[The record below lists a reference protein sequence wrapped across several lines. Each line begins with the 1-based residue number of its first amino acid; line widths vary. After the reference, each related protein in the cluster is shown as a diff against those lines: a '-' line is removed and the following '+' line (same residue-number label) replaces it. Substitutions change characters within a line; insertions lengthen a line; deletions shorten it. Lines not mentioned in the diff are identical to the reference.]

1 MSNLNEEDIHLH
13 AQSFQKKLP
22 YTSRG
27 IFMGF
32 FRNIHE
38 YWGKTAVLP
47 VLSVLPVLTLITSML
62 NIFHFKIS
70 N

>member
-1 MSNLNEEDIHLH
+1 MSKLNEEDIHPH

-27 IFMGF
+27 IIMGF
-32 FRNIHE
+32 FRNKPE
-38 YWGKTAVLP
+38 YLGNTAVLP